1 MEEYTNMLPN
11 VDTIVFSKR
20 LDSRGFHDL
29 FNEYIFFFSKHY
41 GYCKTGAIMNEDSMF
56 MSIGDIK
63 SA

>member
-1 MEEYTNMLPN
+1 MEEYTDMLLN

-29 FNEYIFFFSKHY
+29 FNEFIYY

-63 SA
+63 SV

>member
-1 MEEYTNMLPN
+1 MDEYTDMLAN

-41 GYCKTGAIMNEDSMF
+41 GYCKTGAIMNED
-56 MSIGDIK
+56 
-63 SA
+63 